1 MTLRPW
7 ITSLAVVVCT
17 LAFAGLGFAQQPVPG
32 TQPQSSIVDKGLGVS
47 MTSPSTTD
55 GKSITTADQPA
66 VERWT
71 GTSMTQPVGV
81 DGKPLT
87 GSTSFGQRE
96 GTSIQR

>member
-1 MTLRPW
+1 M
-7 ITSLAVVVCT
+7 SLAAWLAPLAVLSLTISPAVV
-17 LAFAGLGFAQQPVPG
+17 LAQQPTPDAA
-32 TQPQSSIVDKGLGVS
+32 QSNVIDKALGVS

-55 GKSITTADQPA
+55 GKSITTADQVA

-87 GSTSFGQRE
+87 GTTSFGQRP
-96 GTSIQR
+96 GTSVQR